1 MTQETGIAEEEA
13 LETEG
18 VSVSKEPEAPPK
30 RLAVGEQTRF
40 DETGLGP
47 ILDVYMQKRG
57 LTNRTQAAALLQT
70 VMHEMDYDP
79 RRDIQNVE
87 AYITNL
93 STVINAM
100 PDTVET
106 MPVKGAILASGA
118 TDAARMLSTSHFGGK
133 RGNMDDELQGIMRYG
148 MKMKMAFKAMDNAYG
163 GGNTTSQESEP
174 VKELTKRLDRMEKKN
189 EFDAALA
196 PIQQQ
201 LGNLADQI
209 KEIGKQPTTSTE
221 ESAAMTKLQESIE
234 KINARFDKK
243 EERDTF
249 TAEMHGIREDLKNYQ
264 ESLGQGGGGKPG
276 DPSAAFDQAVALM
289 DKITEITKK
298 YGGGEGDLDWRTI
311 AISTTGEIAKEA
323 ILAAK
328 EIMGGGEGE
337 EETQE
342 QVKNE
347 PISQRIVDKKVLDYI
362 RGRVAAG
369 AADINTKDA
378 AKTLKLN
385 EKQVFDS
392 YQRLEAKGLVTT
404 PGPATSKSKPKDS
417 TRPKKN
423 WIEGD

>member
-1 MTQETGIAEEEA
+1 MTQEPGIEEEET
-13 LETEG
+13 LEAEG

-30 RLAVGEQTRF
+30 RLSVGEQTRF

-87 AYITNL
+87 AYISNL

-106 MPVKGAILASGA
+106 LPVKGAILARGA
-118 TDAARMLSTSHFGGK
+118 TDAAHMLSTSHFGGE
-133 RGNMDDELQGIMRYG
+133 RGGMEEELKGIMRYG

-163 GGNTTSQESEP
+163 GGNTSQESET
-174 VKELTKRLDRMEKKN
+174 VKELKNRLDRMEKKN

-196 PIQQQ
+196 PIQLQ

-209 KEIGKQPTTSTE
+209 KEIGKQPTTSAE
-221 ESAAMTKLQESIE
+221 ESAALKEVRESLDKVNDRIE
-234 KINARFDKK
+234 KK

-249 TAEMHGIREDLKNYQ
+249 TAEMHGIREDLKSYQ

-276 DPSAAFDQAVALM
+276 DPSAAFDQAIALM

-298 YGGGEGDLDWRTI
+298 YGGGEGELDYKAV
-311 AISTTGEIAKEA
+311 AISTFGEVTKEA
-323 ILAAK
+323 IIAAK

-342 QVKNE
+342 QVKKE

-378 AKTLKLN
+378 AKALKLN
-385 EKQVFDS
+385 QKQVFDS

-404 PGPATSKSKPKDS
+404 PGSATPKSEAKDN

-423 WIEGD
+423 WVEGS